1 LPAPQSRSTAI
12 GWDLIISG
20 VSPDYEE
27 ITQGNGASR
36 MGARRSYLE
45 VRNKQRRN
53 YMNYSRSILLL
64 GILLFSGQLA
74 LAQEGEAK
82 LVDEVIARVNAGV
95 IMRSAFE
102 AEQKRYLESLKQ
114 EGLKGEELEKKF
126 KEAQP
131 QILDELIN
139 TQLLAQRAKELSINV
154 EPQVNQQIL
163 RLMKEQNC
171 DTPDC
176 LGQKLRDVGY
186 DLEELKR
193 NMTEGFSK
201 QQVIQNEVYY
211 RIMRELTEKERR
223 ELYEKNK
230 QNFTE
235 PAEITL
241 SRIFIASGKDADQ
254 ALKRAQELA
263 TQCKAE
269 GTDFAAMAK
278 QYSEEPLAKD
288 GGKLGPAIKVDQLTP
303 EIKAL
308 VEKTA
313 VGAVTDPIKLENGY
327 YIFRIDDRKEEK
339 LLPFEDERVNEA
351 IVRNLASQQVDQE
364 IDEYMTRL
372 RDQAFIE
379 IDPRYQFENAKVKS
393 AAIKRVPYMEEKERK
408 KEKEREKKEK
418 EKEAKQAAQAKDNS
432 PEAKT
437 EAKTKDK
444 KQEAETKDKK
454 QEAPTKATANNKP

>member
-1 LPAPQSRSTAI
+1 
-12 GWDLIISG
+12 
-20 VSPDYEE
+20 
-27 ITQGNGASR
+27 
-36 MGARRSYLE
+36 
-45 VRNKQRRN
+45 
-53 YMNYSRSILLL
+53 MNYSKYILL
-64 GILLFSGQLA
+64 GILLFSGQIA

-186 DLEELKR
+186 DMEELKR
-193 NMTEGFSK
+193 NMTEGFSRTA
-201 QQVIQNEVYY
+201 VIQNEVYY
-211 RIMRELTEKERR
+211 RIMRELTEKEQR

-241 SRIFIASGKDADQ
+241 SRIFIAAGKDPEQ

-269 GTDFAAMAK
+269 GTDFAAVAK

-308 VEKTA
+308 VEKIP
-313 VGAVTDPIKLENGY
+313 VGAVSDAIKLENGY
-327 YIFRIDDRKEEK
+327 YIFRVDERKEEK
-339 LLPFEDERVNEA
+339 LLPFDDERVIEA
-351 IVRNLASQQVDQE
+351 IRRNLASQQVDQE
-364 IDEYMTRL
+364 IDEYMTKL

-418 EKEAKQAAQAKDNS
+418 EKEAKQAAQAKD
-432 PEAKT
+432 KT
-437 EAKTKDK
+437 PEAKTKDK

-454 QEAPTKATANNKP
+454 QEAPTKATATNKP